1 MNIGGQQALQ
11 EVEGLRMESRLT
23 IGQYKNEDE
32 NINET
37 LNRIAILAK
46 KEVEDYYIGICDNNK
61 YRTMIKAHYIPL
73 IERLANDHWYKINNE
88 VHFID
93 DCFRRIRYAIR
104 TFDVERGDFDKR
116 VKYFIYRSLRD
127 YCGRR
132 GEKRDKLTLI
142 EDSNLFKALDCT
154 GTTEEKAI
162 GNATTHKETYARLYE
177 TICVKK
183 IDFIVLDTMIHTAEN
198 HDKVTEAE
206 ISRALS
212 KKTGRSFD
220 SARST
225 VKSFKKRL
233 RKRNVRKEA
242 IV

>member
-1 MNIGGQQALQ
+1 
-11 EVEGLRMESRLT
+11 MESRLT

-73 IERLANDHWYKINNE
+73 IERLADDHWHKINNE

-104 TFDVERGDFDKR
+104 TFDVERGNFDKR

-127 YCGRR
+127 YLGRR
-132 GEKRDKLTLI
+132 GGKRYKLTLI
-142 EDSNLFKALDCT
+142 EDSNVFKALDCT
-154 GTTEEKAI
+154 DTTGEEAI
-162 GNATTHKETYARLYE
+162 DNTSTYEETYARLYE
-177 TICVKK
+177 TICVKE
-183 IDFIVLDTMIHTAEN
+183 IDFIVLDTMIYTAEN
-198 HDKVTEAE
+198 YDKVTEAE
-206 ISRALS
+206 ISRVLS

-225 VKSFKKRL
+225 IRSFKKRL
-233 RKRNVRKEA
+233 RKSNVRKEA